1 LFLEPLQ
8 QPGWLTFGVM
18 AATVA
23 ALTFLY
29 GLGLTLLASQLA
41 GRMRR
46 HPHIGQWLQ
55 KAAGVVLLGFGLR
68 LVLQK

>member
-1 LFLEPLQ
+1 
-8 QPGWLTFGVM
+8 
-18 AATVA
+18 
-23 ALTFLY
+23 LTFLY

-46 HPHIGQWLQ
+46 HPRIGLWLQ

>member
-1 LFLEPLQ
+1 
-8 QPGWLTFGVM
+8 M

-23 ALTFLY
+23 VLTFLY
-29 GLGLTLLASQLA
+29 GLGLTLLSYHLA
-41 GRMRR
+41 GRMRQ
-46 HPHIGQWLQ
+46 HPLLGQRLQ